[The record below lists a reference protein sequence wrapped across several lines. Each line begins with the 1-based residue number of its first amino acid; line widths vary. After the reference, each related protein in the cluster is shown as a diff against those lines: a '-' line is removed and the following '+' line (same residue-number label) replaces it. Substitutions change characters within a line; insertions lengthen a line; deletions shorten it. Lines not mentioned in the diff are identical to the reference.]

1 MAASAKYRIVKQ
13 DPEDSD
19 EWEEEGKEK
28 KEKEKEKEE
37 EDEEEKEEEDA
48 KEAQES
54 EWTTQRKLYVIAS
67 WMVNL
72 LTCAT
77 LTIIVPYFPIVVSTF

>member
-28 KEKEKEKEE
+28 EEKEKEE
-37 EDEEEKEEEDA
+37 ENEEEKEEEDA
-48 KEAQES
+48 KEAQER